1 MPSRLVNLSSVV
13 GGGAGGI
20 CCAMAVDA
28 RQVLAGF
35 LTMAMF
41 VMLGNMIKRDHFDSV
56 TVTVQETSII
66 QFDALKEE
74 QKSLNQASTESIQEL
89 KPCWAKPVSKEVEQ
103 SKGYITFSLTGGPE
117 HHISQ
122 VTDAVVIVRYLDAT
136 LVLPDIRGS
145 ELGQKRNFED
155 MYDADKFIASL
166 DGVIKVARELPAEL
180 TAESPS
186 VVKVPN
192 RVSREYIAN
201 NVEPIFQRNSYLR
214 LTSVFPKIN
223 LKGNGKPITDL
234 DSTACL
240 AMFGSLEMK
249 REILEVAERMVE
261 RLKILSRNTG
271 SQFIAIDLRVDVLE
285 KKGCKEKGNGKKPCY
300 SPLEISDFLR
310 KVGFNAD
317 STIYLTETWWHES
330 LNPLKEMFPKTY
342 TKDDLIPAEKKGQ
355 FLQPGAAELQ
365 RALDFQIC
373 SKSDVFVPAISGL
386 FYGNVAGK
394 RIASGRTQILVP
406 SKVSSSSPVATDFI
420 STYVSK
426 KNHLAYSCFC

>member
-1 MPSRLVNLSSVV
+1 M
-13 GGGAGGI
+13 
-20 CCAMAVDA
+20 AMDA

-41 VMLGNMIKRDHFDSV
+41 AMLGNMIKRDHFDSV
-56 TVTVQETSII
+56 TVTVQETSVI

-74 QKSLNQASTESIQEL
+74 QKSLVQESTESIQEF
-89 KPCWAKPVSKEVEQ
+89 KPCWSKPVPKEVQQ

-122 VTDAVVIVRYLDAT
+122 GDKVITDAIVIVRYLDAT

-155 MYDADKFIASL
+155 MYDADKFITSL
-166 DGVIKVARELPAEL
+166 NGVVKVVRELPAEL
-180 TAESPS
+180 TTETPA

-192 RVSREYIAN
+192 RVSREYIVN
-201 NVEPIFQRNSYLR
+201 NVEPIFQSKSYLR
-214 LTSVFPKIN
+214 LASVFTKIN

-234 DSTACL
+234 DSTVCL

-249 REILEVAERMVE
+249 HEILEVADRMVE

-271 SQFIAIDLRVDVLE
+271 SQFISVDLRVDVLE
-285 KKGCKEKGNGKKPCY
+285 KKSCKEKANGKKPCY
-300 SPLEISDFLR
+300 SPLEIRDFLR

-317 STIYLTETWWHES
+317 STIYLTQTWWHES

-355 FLQPGAAELQ
+355 FLQSGSAELQ
-365 RALDFQIC
+365 RGLDFQIC

-394 RIASGRTQILVP
+394 RIASGHTQILVP
-406 SKVSSSSPVATDFI
+406 SKVLSSSLVASDFI

-426 KNHLAYSCFC
+426 KNHIAYSCFC